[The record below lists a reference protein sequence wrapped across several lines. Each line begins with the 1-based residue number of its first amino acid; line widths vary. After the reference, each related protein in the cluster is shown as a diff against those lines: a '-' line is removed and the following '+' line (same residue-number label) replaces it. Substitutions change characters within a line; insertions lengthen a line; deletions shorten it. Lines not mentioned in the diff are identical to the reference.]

1 MKIGLIDSIKYYLY
15 ENINW
20 QLFLTTS
27 LIFIVSLIYFL
38 YRNYH
43 LLDDIPNN
51 NQNSNNQN
59 INSQNQQNENDFI
72 DLEIQFDE
80 ERKEYKINK
89 NEYIKDFV
97 NREIKPFNGNHE
109 VYLFFQ
115 GQILDQNKQFK
126 FYEHRFVENAVI
138 LCKIRQNQN
147 NYYNR
152 NHYND
157 ENNYQQIVNDPK
169 SVSLYTLI
177 THFIILIM
185 FLFLVF
191 SYQTFKEIFTSTTVK
206 LIQIISIIWVI
217 YFSDSLSKLIFYRK
231 IVN

>member
-43 LLDDIPNN
+43 LLDNIPNN

-89 NEYIKDFV
+89 MNI
-97 NREIKPFNGNHE
+97 
-109 VYLFFQ
+109 
-115 GQILDQNKQFK
+115 
-126 FYEHRFVENAVI
+126 
-138 LCKIRQNQN
+138 
-147 NYYNR
+147 
-152 NHYND
+152 
-157 ENNYQQIVNDPK
+157 
-169 SVSLYTLI
+169 
-177 THFIILIM
+177 
-185 FLFLVF
+185 
-191 SYQTFKEIFTSTTVK
+191 
-206 LIQIISIIWVI
+206 
-217 YFSDSLSKLIFYRK
+217 
-231 IVN
+231 